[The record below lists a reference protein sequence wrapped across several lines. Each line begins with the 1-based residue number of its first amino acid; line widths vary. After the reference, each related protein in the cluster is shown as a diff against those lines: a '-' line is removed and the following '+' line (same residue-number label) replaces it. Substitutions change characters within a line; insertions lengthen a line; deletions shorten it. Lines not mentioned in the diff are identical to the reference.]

1 MDINKIIKSFEKI
14 QNNLNA
20 IDKNTFLLEEKFC
33 KFESITGFDI
43 DDFINLYMAGV
54 IEFKSEIDIELIRK
68 TIKDVGPE
76 HIINIYTENQI
87 KREND
92 KK

>member
-1 MDINKIIKSFEKI
+1 MDINKIIKTFEKI

-33 KFESITGFDI
+33 KFEAITRFDI

-54 IEFKSEIDIELIRK
+54 IEFKSEMDIDLIRK
-68 TIKDVGPE
+68 TIKDVGFE
-76 HIINIYTENQI
+76 HVINIYTEKQI
-87 KREND
+87 NKGE
-92 KK
+92 